1 MLNYSE
7 SDIKQLSR
15 IKQLRWVL
23 GTGALAALVQGVRS
37 AGFFVVNAHW
47 RSLSLEAL
55 KLLLVF
61 ATVFMTNRSSNP
73 EGSEQPANHNLLA
86 LKVGIFAVL
95 ISLLTDQAFLQN
107 RS

>member
-1 MLNYSE
+1 MPNSSE
-7 SDIKQLSR
+7 SDVKQLSR
-15 IKQLRWVL
+15 IKQLRWLL
-23 GTGALAALVQGVRS
+23 GTGALAALVEGARGV
-37 AGFFVVNAHW
+37 GFFVVNAHW
-47 RSLSLEAL
+47 RSLSLEVL

-61 ATVFMTNRSSNP
+61 GTVFMTNRSGNP

-107 RS
+107 RW